1 MKLRRLGISSQNI
14 NKKINLNG
22 QNTQL
27 FEIILQQMKI
37 LTAKKSDPKIDTTTL
52 EKEINQLIYQLYN
65 LTYEETKIIDPE
77 FELTKQ
83 EYQAITIQPNP

>member
-1 MKLRRLGISSQNI
+1 
-14 NKKINLNG
+14 
-22 QNTQL
+22 
-27 FEIILQQMKI
+27 MKI
-37 LTAKKSDPKIDTTTL
+37 LTAKKSDPKADTTTL

-77 FELTKQ
+77 FELTEQ